1 MPNMTAFFTPCWKN
15 LLSACCGAWLLLAAG
30 SANAGSIEPQQVAL
44 MATDEGYALSAEFAV
59 DLGARI
65 EEAVA
70 RGVPL
75 YFNLEF
81 DLTRAR
87 WYWANEHVADRKL
100 EYRLAYNALTRQY
113 RMSAGGLHQNF
124 SSLAEALRVISR
136 VAALH
141 VIDKSAIKTGETYNA
156 ALRLSLDRSQLP
168 KPLQVDA
175 LANRDWQV
183 DAKVLR
189 WQFTPTDVK

>member
-1 MPNMTAFFTPCWKN
+1 MTVFITPCWKKR
-15 LLSACCGAWLLLAAG
+15 LSAWLAACLLLVATG
-30 SANAGSIEPQQVAL
+30 VYAGSIEPKQAEL
-44 MATDEGYALSAEFAV
+44 IATDEGYSLSAEFSI

-75 YFNLEF
+75 YFSLEF
-81 DLTRAR
+81 DLSRPR
-87 WYWANEHVADRKL
+87 WYWSSEHVVDRRL

-113 RMSAGGLHQNF
+113 RLSAGGLHQNF
-124 SSLAEALRVISR
+124 STLPDVLRVIAR
-136 VAALH
+136 VGALPVVDKAA
-141 VIDKSAIKTGETYNA
+141 VKPGEPYSA
-156 ALRLSLDRSQLP
+156 ALRLSLDHSQLP

-189 WQFTPTDVK
+189 WQFVVPVDSK

>member
-1 MPNMTAFFTPCWKN
+1 MTVSFTPCWKK
-15 LLSACCGAWLLLAAG
+15 LLSALFAGWLLLFAAI
-30 SANAGSIEPQQVAL
+30 AHAGSIEPQQAAL
-44 MATDEGYALSAEFAV
+44 VPTEDGYALSAEFVV
-59 DLGARI
+59 DLGPRI

-75 YFNLEF
+75 YFSLEF
-81 DLTRAR
+81 DLTRPR
-87 WYWANEHVADRKL
+87 WYWASEHVADRRL

-113 RMSAGGLHQNF
+113 RLSAGGLHQSF
-124 SSLAEALRVISR
+124 ATLPEALRVISR
-136 VAALH
+136 IGALH
-141 VIDKSAIKTGETYNA
+141 VADKAAVKPGETYNA

-175 LANRDWQV
+175 LANREWQV

-189 WQFTPTDVK
+189 WQFVPPENK

>member
-1 MPNMTAFFTPCWKN
+1 MTASSTPGWRKQ
-15 LLSACCGAWLLLAAG
+15 LSAGLAAALLLVAA
-30 SANAGSIEPQQVAL
+30 AVHAGSIEPQRAAL
-44 MATDEGYALSAEFAV
+44 TPTEDGYALSAEFAV
-59 DLGARI
+59 DLGPRL

-70 RGVPL
+70 KGLPL
-75 YFNLEF
+75 YFVVEF

-87 WYWANEHVADRKL
+87 WYWANEHIADRRL

-113 RMSAGGLHQNF
+113 RLSLGSLHQSF
-124 SSLAEALRVISR
+124 DSLAEAMRVISR
-136 VAALH
+136 IAALR
-141 VIDKSAIKTGETYNA
+141 VVDKGVLKPGEVYNA

-175 LANRDWQV
+175 LADREWQV

-189 WQFTPTDVK
+189 WQFTAAENKGR

>member
-1 MPNMTAFFTPCWKN
+1 MTVFSTPCWRK
-15 LLSACCGAWLLLAAG
+15 LLNACLAAWF
-30 SANAGSIEPQQVAL
+30 ALAAAAVQAGSIEAQQAELVP
-44 MATDEGYALSAEFAV
+44 TEDGYALSAEFAV
-59 DLGARI
+59 DLGARL

-70 RGVPL
+70 RGLPL
-75 YFNLEF
+75 YFILEF

-87 WYWANEHVADRKL
+87 WYWANEHIVDRRI
-100 EYRLAYNALTRQY
+100 EYRLAYNTLTRQY
-113 RMSAGGLHQNF
+113 RVSVGGLHQSF
-124 SSLAEALRVISR
+124 GSLAEALRVVARI
-136 VAALH
+136 AALPL
-141 VIDKSAIKTGETYNA
+141 VDKAAVKPGETYTA

-189 WQFTPTDVK
+189 WQFVPAENK